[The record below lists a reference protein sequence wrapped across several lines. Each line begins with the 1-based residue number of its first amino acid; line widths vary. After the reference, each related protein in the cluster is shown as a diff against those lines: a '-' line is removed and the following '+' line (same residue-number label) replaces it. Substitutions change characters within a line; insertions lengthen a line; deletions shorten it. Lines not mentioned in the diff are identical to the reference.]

1 MKPPRQSGQLIIPT
15 PGAEQTESKAGRPN
29 AMILRILLAVT
40 LTIVLMPAN
49 AGKVFAQED
58 TTGFDPALTLVMM
71 EEVGCRWCATWN
83 AEIGPIYPKTAE
95 GQAAPL
101 TRLDVHDPLPAG
113 LTLKRA
119 AFYTPTFILVR
130 DGTELARIEGYPGED
145 FFWGLLGV
153 MLKKHSDFTGA
164 S

>member
-1 MKPPRQSGQLIIPT
+1 MISRVFLAFALALFLIPAITGRSG
-15 PGAEQTESKAGRPN
+15 
-29 AMILRILLAVT
+29 
-40 LTIVLMPAN
+40 
-49 AGKVFAQED
+49 AQEAAPR
-58 TTGFDPALTLVMM
+58 FDPALTLVMM

-83 AEIGPIYPKTAE
+83 REIAPIYPKTPE

-101 TRLDVHDPLPAG
+101 TRLDIHDPLPAG

-119 AFYTPTFILVR
+119 PFYTPTFILVR
-130 DGTELARIEGYPGED
+130 DGAELARIEGYPGED

-153 MLKKHSDFTGA
+153 MLKTHADFTGA

>member
-1 MKPPRQSGQLIIPT
+1 
-15 PGAEQTESKAGRPN
+15 
-29 AMILRILLAVT
+29 MILRVFSALA
-40 LTIVLMPAN
+40 L
-49 AGKVFAQED
+49 VFFVVSATTGRPMAQEMD
-58 TTGFDPALTLVMM
+58 QERTHRFDPALTLVMI

-83 AEIGPIYPKTAE
+83 REIAPIYPKTAE

-101 TRLDVHDPLPAG
+101 TRLDIHDPLPAG

-130 DGTELARIEGYPGED
+130 DGAELARIEGYPGED
-145 FFWGLLGV
+145 FFWGLLGM
-153 MLKKHSDFTGA
+153 MLMKHADFTGA

>member
-1 MKPPRQSGQLIIPT
+1 MILRLFSALALALFLIP
-15 PGAEQTESKAGRPN
+15 SLAGRP
-29 AMILRILLAVT
+29 V
-40 LTIVLMPAN
+40 
-49 AGKVFAQED
+49 AQEASAR
-58 TTGFDPALTLVMM
+58 FDPALTLVMM
-71 EEVGCRWCATWN
+71 EEVGCRWCAAWN
-83 AEIGPIYPKTAE
+83 GEIAPIYPKTPE

-101 TRLDVHDPLPAG
+101 TRLDIHDPLPAG

-145 FFWGLLGV
+145 FFWGLLGM
-153 MLKKHSDFTGA
+153 MLKKHADFTGA